1 MGKILKLTIATI
13 TAVFFYGSAIA
24 FQGISIGVI
33 GDSASFSTSGKE
45 TDHGGIETLGGQPSE
60 INEVT
65 KTKDVDFP
73 AIFIEYTGGESGG
86 LSYSVGVE
94 FTPGEAELGA
104 GTRTDS
110 NDENTGSDDGTYTAK
125 AEIENLTTLYIE
137 PGYQINDNFALYGK
151 TGISHTTVKTLES
164 LANGISSSTYA
175 DADVFGFLYGVGIK
189 ANTNFGIFAKLEATT
204 TNFDTLTVSSNTGNK
219 NKIVASP
226 EKDSVRLAIGY
237 NF

>member
-1 MGKILKLTIATI
+1 MSKILKLTIAII

-33 GDSASFSTSGKE
+33 GDSASFSTSGE
-45 TDHGGIETLGGQPSE
+45 ESDPGVIPTGT
-60 INEVT
+60 EVNAAT
-65 KTKDVDFP
+65 VSKDVDFP
-73 AIFIEYTGGESGG
+73 AVFIEYTGGDAGG
-86 LSYSVGVE
+86 MSNSVGVE

-110 NDENTGSDDGTYTAK
+110 NDENSGSNDGTYTAK